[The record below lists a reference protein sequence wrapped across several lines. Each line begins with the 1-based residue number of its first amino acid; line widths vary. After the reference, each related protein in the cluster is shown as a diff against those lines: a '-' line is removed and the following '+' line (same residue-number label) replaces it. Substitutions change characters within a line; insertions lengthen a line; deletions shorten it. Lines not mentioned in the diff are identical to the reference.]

1 MKPRKIPKILSQIVW
16 RSYRIA
22 KRVWHLQK
30 SNYTEGQYI
39 KFKQTFLL
47 LRIRRGTFDLIAWV
61 CILTLL
67 RKYRLLKRSIRLSVP
82 ISVKNLKCHK
92 MSAFIENANSCL
104 NAQYFAFGFMSF
116 LGRVERIFP
125 IPLSK
130 TVLPRIKLGAMTL
143 FGGYVDFGCSNK
155 WNKRWNL
162 LKSQY
167 QKTSL
172 HQFKQNTWSN
182 ETAVPWLGMNFSEFA
197 VDSRNKQRQFKNRLK
212 SHTRSEETGDKFC
225 RLTFESCSFSHFSG
239 PASFWTHFRHHF
251 FRHEPSLDEIQQ
263 NAVRMKSKQMI
274 NVEHSVWKFVEFHGF
289 FLSRRLNEPAQSIY
303 IIVTDF
309 PLKFSPSR

>member
-39 KFKQTFLL
+39 KFKQTFSL

-130 TVLPRIKLGAMTL
+130 IVLLRIKFGAMTL
-143 FGGYVDFGCSNK
+143 AHCIRRICWFWLFKQVKQTIETSWKVNIKRLLCITSNRTLQAMKQQYRDSSKIDWNHTLVRKRLVTSFVDWLLKPALSVTSVGQRHFERIFGIIFSDMNRHSMKYSKMPFAWNQNK
-155 WNKRWNL
+155 W
-162 LKSQY
+162 
-167 QKTSL
+167 
-172 HQFKQNTWSN
+172 
-182 ETAVPWLGMNFSEFA
+182 
-197 VDSRNKQRQFKNRLK
+197 
-212 SHTRSEETGDKFC
+212 
-225 RLTFESCSFSHFSG
+225 LTLNILFESSLNFMV
-239 PASFWTHFRHHF
+239 F
-251 FRHEPSLDEIQQ
+251 FYRD
-263 NAVRMKSKQMI
+263 V
-274 NVEHSVWKFVEFHGF
+274 
-289 FLSRRLNEPAQSIY
+289 
-303 IIVTDF
+303 
-309 PLKFSPSR
+309 

>member
-143 FGGYVDFGCSNK
+143 AHCIRRICWF
-155 WNKRWNL
+155 WL
-162 LKSQY
+162 
-167 QKTSL
+167 
-172 HQFKQNTWSN
+172 FKQVKQTIETSWKVNIKRLLCINSN
-182 ETAVPWLGMNFSEFA
+182 RTLEAMKRQYRDWEWISANLQSIHETNN
-197 VDSRNKQRQFKNRLK
+197 DSSKIDWNHTLVRKRLV
-212 SHTRSEETGDKFC
+212 
-225 RLTFESCSFSHFSG
+225 TFETCSFSHFSG

-289 FLSRRLNEPAQSIY
+289 FYRD
-303 IIVTDF
+303 V
-309 PLKFSPSR
+309 

>member
-155 WNKRWNL
+155 WNKR
-162 LKSQY
+162 LKPLEKSIS
-167 QKTSL
+167 KDFFASL
-172 HQFKQNTWSN
+172 QTKHFKQWNGSTVTGN
-182 ETAVPWLGMNFSEFA
+182 EFQRICSRFTKQTTTVQKSTEITHSFGRDWWQVLSIDFWKLLFQSLQWASVILNAFS
-197 VDSRNKQRQFKNRLK
+197 
-212 SHTRSEETGDKFC
+212 
-225 RLTFESCSFSHFSG
+225 
-239 PASFWTHFRHHF
+239 ASFFPTWTVTRWNTAKC
-251 FRHEPSLDEIQQ
+251 RSHEIKTND
-263 NAVRMKSKQMI
+263 
-274 NVEHSVWKFVEFHGF
+274 
-289 FLSRRLNEPAQSIY
+289 
-303 IIVTDF
+303 
-309 PLKFSPSR
+309 